1 MNKENLMKR
10 RAFLGKSSA
19 AAAAVV
25 SGSWGCREKNGQT
38 TGGAA
43 KDSGAGGEAQSF
55 PLSDLEKLKK
65 QYEYDL
71 YEDFLPFMEKYVID
85 HEFGGFMCNTDRD
98 GTNITRDKNTWY
110 EGRGIWVYS
119 FLYNNLARES
129 KYLDVAAK
137 SAEFILK
144 HTPSGDGLWPS
155 AFSREGVPKG
165 EPDTRGYGD
174 LFVAGGLAEFAR
186 ASGEKK
192 YFDLAKETIA
202 KVIRLYDREDYQP
215 DAGRSYLGKDAA
227 PTPGARVLG
236 VWMVLVNTATQM
248 LDYLDDA
255 EIRAVADRALEA
267 IMTHHHN
274 PDFDLLNE
282 ILNHDMSRP
291 KNEYG
296 QFSYTGH
303 AIETLWM
310 VLYEAARRKDKALFD
325 LAARRFKRH
334 VEVAWDDV
342 YGGAFRSLDHVDKN
356 IWKVDKVLWLQE
368 EVLIGS
374 LFIAEHTGSAW
385 ARDIFNRMNGY
396 IQEKF
401 TLKQYGFPLWI
412 LSADRKVTFERH
424 ASRVGNFH
432 HPRHLMLNLLA
443 IQRMLARRGKI
454 SGLFV

>member
-1 MNKENLMKR
+1 MKR

-19 AAAAVV
+19 AAAAVAA
-25 SGSWGCREKNGQT
+25 GSWSCREKNGPVS
-38 TGGAA
+38 GGAPNEP
-43 KDSGAGGEAQSF
+43 GTGEERQAFS
-55 PLSDLEKLKK
+55 LEDLQKLKK

-71 YEDFLPFMEKYVID
+71 YDDFLPFVEKYVID
-85 HEFGGFMCNTDRD
+85 HDLGGFMCNTDRD
-98 GTNITRDKNTWY
+98 GTNITQDKTTWY

-119 FLYNNLARES
+119 FLYNNLAREA

-137 SAEFILK
+137 SANFILK
-144 HTPSGDGLWPS
+144 HKPAGDGQWPSG
-155 AFSREGVPKG
+155 FSREGTPKG

-192 YFDLAKETIA
+192 YFDLAKEIIA
-202 KVIRLYDREDYQP
+202 KVIRLYDRDDYQP
-215 DAGRSYLGKDAA
+215 EAGRSYLGQEA
-227 PTPGARVLG
+227 PLTPGARVLG
-236 VWMVLVNTATQM
+236 VWMVLINTANQM
-248 LDYLDDA
+248 LSYLDDA
-255 EIRAVADRALEA
+255 EIQALADRALEA
-267 IMTHHHN
+267 IMAYHHN

-291 KNEYG
+291 QNEYA

-310 VLYEAARRKDKALFD
+310 VLYEAARRKDKPLFD

-374 LFIAEHTGSAW
+374 LFIAEHTGASW
-385 ARDIFNRMNGY
+385 ARDIFNRMNSY
-396 IQEKF
+396 VQEKY
-401 TLKQYGFPLWI
+401 TLKQYGFPLWMHA
-412 LSADRKVTFERH
+412 ADRKVTFERH
-424 ASRVGNFH
+424 SNRVENFH

-443 IQRMLARRGKI
+443 INRMMDRKGRV

>member
-1 MNKENLMKR
+1 
-10 RAFLGKSSA
+10 
-19 AAAAVV
+19 
-25 SGSWGCREKNGQT
+25 
-38 TGGAA
+38 
-43 KDSGAGGEAQSF
+43 
-55 PLSDLEKLKK
+55 
-65 QYEYDL
+65 
-71 YEDFLPFMEKYVID
+71 
-85 HEFGGFMCNTDRD
+85 MCNTDRD
-98 GTNITRDKNTWY
+98 GTNITQDKTTWY
-110 EGRGIWVYS
+110 EGRGVWVYS
-119 FLYNNLARES
+119 FLYNNLAREA

-137 SAEFILK
+137 SAEFILN

-155 AFSREGVPKG
+155 AFSREGTPKG

-202 KVIRLYDREDYQP
+202 KVIRLYDRDDYQP
-215 DAGRSYLGKDAA
+215 EAGRSYLGQEA
-227 PTPGARVLG
+227 PLTPGARVLG
-236 VWMVLVNTATQM
+236 VWMVLINTANQM
-248 LDYLDDA
+248 LSYLDDA
-255 EIRAVADRALEA
+255 EIQAVADRALAA
-267 IMTHHHN
+267 IMTSHHN

-282 ILNHDMSRP
+282 VLNHDLSRP
-291 KNEYG
+291 QDEYA

-310 VLYEAARRKDKALFD
+310 VLYEAARRKDKPLFD

-374 LFIAEHTGSAW
+374 LFIAQHTGAPW
-385 ARDIFNRMNGY
+385 ARDIFNRMNSY
-396 IQEKF
+396 VQEKY
-401 TLKQYGFPLWI
+401 TLKQYGFPLWMHA
-412 LSADRKVTFERH
+412 ADRKVIFERH
-424 ASRVGNFH
+424 STRVENFH

-443 IQRMLARRGKI
+443 INRMMDRKGRT
-454 SGLFV
+454 SGLFA